1 MQSFLSRA
9 GSVQVWA
16 GENAQGGQLV
26 MEASARHLGRL
37 AVAGQQ
43 RQVEK
48 AKLIEKAVDGGR
60 NRIKA
65 AMRSASR
72 GFQQQ
77 AADDDLIEV
86 RIGGVD
92 EGVKTGKRIRR
103 HTKEFSGNL
112 KGRQRAD
119 EELLWPFRDL
129 GFAPDS
135 SVQIPRFKC
144 PATARPLALA
154 GILLAF
160 AVTPFASF
168 AIGFIRAPT
177 LSDVATDPAD
187 PPVFQGEAAPL
198 HPEQLEDAPA
208 IVAAFPE
215 LGGRSYRAAPEQV
228 VDAVETLMRSRGW
241 DPIARF
247 GRPDDGGVQVEG
259 VATTLLLRFE
269 MDVAARIADD
279 GDSTFVDVRSASRFG
294 RHDMGANAELIRRFL
309 ADLDAE
315 MLARLGT

>member
-1 MQSFLSRA
+1 LLVVSGLSFRYRLFGA
-9 GSVQVWA
+9 EEFMW
-16 GENAQGGQLV
+16 L
-26 MEASARHLGRL
+26 LG
-37 AVAGQQ
+37 AVA
-43 RQVEK
+43 VV
-48 AKLIEKAVDGGR
+48 ALAALLIG
-60 NRIKA
+60 
-65 AMRSASR
+65 
-72 GFQQQ
+72 
-77 AADDDLIEV
+77 
-86 RIGGVD
+86 
-92 EGVKTGKRIRR
+92 
-103 HTKEFSGNL
+103 L
-112 KGRQRAD
+112 KGFADVWRQG
-119 EELLWPFRDL
+119 RD
-129 GFAPDS
+129 G
-135 SVQIPRFKC
+135 
-144 PATARPLALA
+144 ARPLALA